1 MADKESGD
9 DQIVAN
15 FAQQQHHHDC
25 NNNNMGCQK
34 KTAKNQEPYV
44 Q

>member
-15 FAQQQHHHDC
+15 FAQHHHDC

-34 KTAKNQEPYV
+34 KTAKN
-44 Q
+44 

>member
-15 FAQQQHHHDC
+15 FAQQHHHDC
-25 NNNNMGCQK
+25 SNNNVGCQK
-34 KTAKNQEPYV
+34 KTAKN
-44 Q
+44 

>member
-15 FAQQQHHHDC
+15 FGQQQHHHDC
-25 NNNNMGCQK
+25 SNNNMGCQK
-34 KTAKNQEPYV
+34 ETAKN
-44 Q
+44 